1 MWPYRHYFDD
11 PRKRRSAKPQFR
23 GVQREKAPKTNA
35 RRSPRTVV
43 FLQNCPKS
51 LQARK
56 AAKPVHTR
64 PRPTHPAQ
72 SNLCLYG
79 GRPAPCAE
87 HIWQTRMTRDATT
100 CPHASPC
107 PYASP
112 DHR

>member
-56 AAKPVHTR
+56 RGKTR
-64 PRPTHPAQ
+64 PHGAATIGELIRLEQARQSPSTRSRNPPTPRNRTFAFTA
-72 SNLCLYG
+72 G
-79 GRPAPCAE
+79 GP
-87 HIWQTRMTRDATT
+87 
-100 CPHASPC
+100 PHALSTYGKP
-107 PYASP
+107 A
-112 DHR
+112 